1 MIIKIW
7 DLYYEEGY
15 YIWEIARELKVSEA
29 YVVSVL
35 GLD

>member
-1 MIIKIW
+1 MILEIRR
-7 DLYYEEGY
+7 LYYEEHY
-15 YIWEIARELKVSEA
+15 YVWEIARKLKVSEA

>member
-1 MIIKIW
+1 MVLEIFK
-7 DLYYEEGY
+7 LYREGY
-15 YIWEIARELKVSEA
+15 YIWEIARKLNVNES

>member
-1 MIIKIW
+1 MINKIW
-7 DLYYEEGY
+7 TMYYEGY
-15 YIWEIARELKVSEA
+15 TTGEIARALKVNES

>member
-1 MIIKIW
+1 MILEIFR
-7 DLYYEEGY
+7 LYREGY
-15 YIWEIARELKVSEA
+15 YIWEIAKKLKVSEA

>member
-1 MIIKIW
+1 MILEIKR
-7 DLYYEEGY
+7 LYYEGY
-15 YIWEIARELKVSEA
+15 FVWEIAKKLKVNES

>member
-1 MIIKIW
+1 MVLEIW
-7 DLYYEEGY
+7 RLYNDGY
-15 YIWEIARELKVSEA
+15 YIWEIARKLKVTEA